1 MLNYQRVNLHFPMV
15 FLWFSH
21 FPWFSHRVRVV
32 FPTVTTVPTSPRRC
46 LAPGRWA
53 LRTEPRLRVEGS
65 GAVQGTSGKM
75 SGKLRGRWG
84 KAVLGYWYIYIYI
97 LCIIYIYNI
106 IYIYMYIY
114 IQYIIW
120 ILYIYDIYGVRRV
133 VDGWTS
139 PSERNFLTFRSGPL
153 SDCSSGFIFWSRG
166 SCHRPCS
173 RKLLMPLRRVC
184 PELRLFCWDFWDL
197 LYSVALGV
205 DTLRLHRRV
214 WKWSHVIDF
223 TEVRNCAPFH

>member
-1 MLNYQRVNLHFPMV
+1 MV

-21 FPWFSHRVRVV
+21 FP
-32 FPTVTTVPTSPRRC
+32 TVTTVPSPETLPGTGPLSSSHWATARSRGKRRS
-46 LAPGRWA
+46 AGHER
-53 LRTEPRLRVEGS
+53 
-65 GAVQGTSGKM
+65 KM
-75 SGKLRGRWG
+75 SGAARAMGEG
-84 KAVLGYWYIYIYI
+84 GAGVLIYIHIYKYIYIYIYIQYILYDYYIYIYIWYIYIYI
-97 LCIIYIYNI
+97 Y
-106 IYIYMYIY
+106 
-114 IQYIIW
+114 
-120 ILYIYDIYGVRRV
+120 IYGVRRV

-153 SDCSSGFIFWSRG
+153 SDCSSGFIFWSQG

-205 DTLRLHRRV
+205 DTLRLEE
-214 WKWSHVIDF
+214 F
-223 TEVRNCAPFH
+223 GNGAT